1 VHTVFWLIDLRE
13 RYHFEEHGVDRRIIL
28 KFIFKKWD
36 GDAWT
41 GLSWLRTDKWR
52 AHVNAVN
59 LRAQQ
64 NARNSLTS

>member
-1 VHTVFWLIDLRE
+1 MHTVFWKTDLRE
-13 RYHFEEHGVDRRIIL
+13 GDHFEEHSVDRWIKLKLIL
-28 KFIFKKWD
+28 KKWD

-59 LRAQQ
+59 LPVPQ
-64 NARNSLTS
+64 NARNCLSS